1 MLKSYFSEEEYEYYK
16 NNEDLIFKSLEL
28 VNRLFTDKTDKGG
41 LPYSIHLLKVYGGV
55 DFYEEKVA
63 ALLHDVVE
71 DTEVTFEELSEFGY
85 PDEIIDI
92 LKLLTKPKGADYQ
105 AYIDNIVDSENIH
118 AMNVELSDLRHNMDL
133 SRIKNPTVNDLERVN
148 KRYAP
153 AYTKIQQKIN
163 EMKEREIYARH

>member
-1 MLKSYFSEEEYEYYK
+1 MLKNYFTEEEYEYYK
-16 NNEDLIFKSLEL
+16 NHDNLILKSLEI
-28 VNRLFTDKTDKGG
+28 VNRLFNDKVDKGG

-55 DFYEEKVA
+55 SEDIEKVC

-85 PDEIIDI
+85 PTEVIDI

-105 AYIDNIVDSENIH
+105 AYIDNIIASDNVH
-118 AMNVELSDLRHNMDL
+118 AMNIKMSDLKHNMDIT
-133 SRIKNPTVNDLERVN
+133 RISNPTVNDYERVN

-153 AYTKIQQKIN
+153 AYEKIQNRLN
-163 EMKEREIYARH
+163 ELKENKNVRY